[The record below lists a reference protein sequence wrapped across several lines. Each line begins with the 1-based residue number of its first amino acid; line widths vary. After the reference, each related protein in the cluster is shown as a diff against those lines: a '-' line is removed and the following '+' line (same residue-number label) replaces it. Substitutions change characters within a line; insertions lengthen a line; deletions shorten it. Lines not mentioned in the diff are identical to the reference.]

1 MVLMVS
7 VPELFVVIGVAAL
20 VTLTQSAAVV
30 GNDKQQLLVNTEQLS
45 EVEYGRCDDGPVI
58 NCRTLPLFNYTDL
71 SPPPVIGTDAAGDIQ
86 QDVNCPYKN
95 LERHLRCVD
104 VFTRRCLTPEQRG
117 AFYSLYTVPTLDMQ
131 ELCTEGG
138 PSREE
143 YLKHAACLRTVHSE
157 YVQCGRRHQSELAA
171 LMLDQAQQIGGDG
184 TLPSTASPFAGA
196 EQITQNLARLCGSF
210 RGHLQCVHGIV
221 RATCGQQTEEFASHF
236 LSQMASSLLNICD
249 KYANGVNGGVSRS
262 PSSSAATRTTGT
274 TTTGLV
280 ALQTTVVMAFSFR
293 RW

>member
-1 MVLMVS
+1 MVLMVPVS
-7 VPELFVVIGVAAL
+7 KLFVVIGVAAL

-30 GNDKQQLLVNTEQLS
+30 GNDKQQLLVDQLS

-71 SPPPVIGTDAAGDIQ
+71 SPPPVGPDTAGDIQ

-138 PSREE
+138 PYREE
-143 YLKHAACLRTVHSE
+143 YLKHAACLRTVHTE

-171 LMLDQAQQIGGDG
+171 LMLDQEQQ
-184 TLPSTASPFAGA
+184 TSTASPLTGA

-221 RATCGQQTEEFASHF
+221 RATCGQQTEEFASQF

-249 KYANGVNGGVSRS
+249 KYANGAHGGVSRS
-262 PSSSAATRTTGT
+262 PSSSAARTTGT

-280 ALQTTVVMAFSFR
+280 ALQTAIVMAFSFR